1 MDYGIGALGG
11 FNRFFEPDFAAL
23 VLRVSHDNNG
33 FAAGFAVEFVAA
45 SEVDGVVESG
55 ARHVAA
61 DRAGIP
67 GNVSAA
73 RRVDAS
79 FVDGA
84 VENAAVV
91 GKVSEKVDV
100 GIEGDNHGLIALAQD
115 SVKETGAGILDRAKH
130 VLFAAGGVEQK
141 SEGDG
146 KSHFLGEEG
155 DLFFVSVLGDLEVV
169 LLEVGDNA
177 FIFVADGGER
187 FDEFASGFNGRALG
201 GSLWPCAFGKAGSN
215 KEKHRLQAR
224 VL

>member
-23 VLRVSHDNNG
+23 VLRVRHDDNG

-45 SEVDGVVESG
+45 SEVDGVVESR

-73 RRVDAS
+73 GRIDAG

-91 GKVSEKVDV
+91 GEVSEEVDV
-100 GIEGDNHGLIALAQD
+100 GIEGDNHGLITLAQD

-130 VLFAAGGVEQK
+130 ALFAAGGVEQK

-155 DLFFVSVLGDLEVV
+155 DLFFVSVLADLEVV

-177 FIFVADGGER
+177 LIFVADGGEQV
-187 FDEFASGFNGRALG
+187 DEVDFGLDGRRLSGC
-201 GSLWPCAFGKAGSN
+201 LWLL
-215 KEKHRLQAR
+215 RLWQSR
-224 VL
+224 EP